1 MRGKKIRGKII
12 FLLCIIMA
20 AFIWIP
26 MHGVQA
32 EGNVIKVGYID
43 YAGFIEQGEDGNY
56 KGYGVE
62 YLNRVAEYTKW
73 NYQFEKDTW
82 ENCLKKL
89 RSGEL
94 DLLCTAQ
101 YTEERAAYM
110 DYSKY
115 SIGKESTIIYT
126 NQENNDIYYNDYVAM
141 NGKRVAL
148 LKESYQTDYFDYY
161 AKSHGFSYV
170 PQLYDSETEMMNAV
184 IEGRAD
190 IVVAGS
196 LDLHTDLK
204 VVGKFNV
211 QPFYFTTTKGKYP
224 LMKELNAALEDI
236 NASSPYYED
245 ELFQKYYGGSAAA
258 TTPLFTRKEAEYIK
272 NAKPIVVG
280 LNKDAA
286 PITYMDEKTGG
297 MTGMAEDVLQMIAE
311 KSGLQFQY
319 KPIVGGQIEA
329 LKADGCDL
337 LGCILRTQQM
347 AIDADVQISKEY
359 ITSIFA
365 VAGLSGNQYTKNTE
379 VRVAMNQSLA
389 YAENYIKS
397 NYPNAVIHYYETN
410 EECAEAVLRG
420 DEDIILQ
427 NVYILSNLLKK
438 PRYEKLETVPAL
450 FMEEPI
456 AIVGDK
462 DTDSTLISIIN
473 KTIEVLDEEEIN
485 RVVINHTVSAP
496 NTMEWDD
503 FVYKYRVALIF
514 GVVLILAIILLGVVL
529 MLLRQRNVEKLK
541 EKNAQLVEAI
551 KQAEH
556 ANEAKSLFLSRMSH
570 EIRTPMNAI
579 IGINSLIKKHL
590 KEPKRI
596 ESYAGKIALS
606 STLLLNL
613 INDVLDMSAIDQQKL
628 KIAMLPFDLEKIV
641 EAIVSMYTP
650 ICRNKDI
657 EFHVTYDEEIQSI
670 VVGDQ
675 LRVNQVILNLL
686 SNAVKFT
693 PPRGTVELK
702 ISKLSIKEGVQFI
715 RIEVS
720 DNGIGINHEQMERLF
735 EPFEQEDGSTARH
748 YGGSGLG
755 LSITKSLVEIM
766 NGAIHVE
773 SEKGKGSTFMV
784 ELPFKMAAEG
794 EIPEE
799 KPEEMEK
806 EPYDFTGHRILLAD
820 DNELNQEIAVEL
832 LENVGAIVDTVGNGR
847 DAVNRFVESK
857 PGTYEIIL
865 MDVQMPVM
873 DGYEATAQIRHS
885 DHPQRDS
892 IPILA
897 MTANAFTEDVSA
909 ALAAGMNAH
918 IAKPIDTDILY
929 KTIELYINDS
939 QDED

>member
-1 MRGKKIRGKII
+1 MWGQTRKRKKI
-12 FLLCIIMA
+12 FLLTVVMGWLLL
-20 AFIWIP
+20 FP
-26 MHGVQA
+26 MNQVHA
-32 EGNVIKVGYID
+32 EEKNIKVGYID
-43 YAGFIEQGEDGNY
+43 YTGFIEEGEDGNY

-73 NYQFEKDTW
+73 TYQYEKDTW
-82 ENCLKKL
+82 ENCLDKL
-89 RSGEL
+89 KNGEI

-101 YTEERAAYM
+101 YTDERATYM

-126 NQENNDIYYNDYVAM
+126 NLGNNDIYYNDYAAM

-148 LKESYQTDYFDYY
+148 LKASYQTEYFDSY
-161 AKSHGFSYV
+161 AKSHGFTYV

-184 IEGRAD
+184 VEGRAD
-190 IVVAGS
+190 LVVAGS

-211 QPFYFTTTKGKYP
+211 QPFYFTTTKGNYT
-224 LMKELNAALEDI
+224 LMKELNTALEDI

-245 ELFQKYYGGSAAA
+245 ELFRKYYGGSAAA
-258 TTPLFTRKEAEYIK
+258 TTPLFTRKEADYIK

-280 LNKDAA
+280 LNRDAA
-286 PITYMDEKTGG
+286 PITYTDEKTGG
-297 MTGMAEDVLQMIAE
+297 MAGMAEDILQLISE
-311 KSGLQFQY
+311 KSGLQFEY
-319 KPIVGGQIEA
+319 KPILGGQIET
-329 LKADGCDL
+329 LKSNDCDL
-337 LGCILRTQQM
+337 LGCVLRTQQM
-347 AIDADVQISKEY
+347 AIDANVSLSKEY
-359 ITSIFA
+359 ITSMFA
-365 VAGLSGNQYTKNTE
+365 VAGLTGKQYTKDTE
-379 VRVAMNQSLA
+379 IHIAMNQSLT
-389 YAENYIKS
+389 YAESYIKS
-397 NYPNAVIHYYETN
+397 NYPNAVIHYYESN

-427 NVYILSNLLKK
+427 NVYILSNLLRK
-438 PRYEKLETVPAL
+438 PRYEKFETVPAL

-456 AIVGDK
+456 AMGGDK
-462 DTDSTLISIIN
+462 DTDPTLISIIN
-473 KTIEVLDEEEIN
+473 KTIEVLDEDEIN
-485 RVVINHTVSAP
+485 RIVMNHTVAAQ
-496 NTMEWDD
+496 NTMQWYD
-503 FVYKYRVALIF
+503 FVYKYRVAFIFGAVLLLAVIVF
-514 GVVLILAIILLGVVL
+514 GVVLVL
-529 MLLRQRNVEKLK
+529 VRQKNVEKLT
-541 EKNAQLVEAI
+541 EKNAQLIEAI

-590 KEPKRI
+590 EEPKRI
-596 ESYAGKIALS
+596 ESYVGKIALS

-657 EFHVTYDEEIQSI
+657 EFQVIYDEEIQGI

-693 PPRGTVELK
+693 PPKGTVKLK
-702 ISKLSIKEGVQFI
+702 VSKLSMKEDIQFI
-715 RIEVS
+715 RIEVV
-720 DNGIGINHEQMERLF
+720 DNGIGINQEQMERLF
-735 EPFEQEDGSTARH
+735 QPFEQEDGSTARH

-784 ELPFKMAAEG
+784 ELPFKVAADG
-794 EIPEE
+794 EVPEAE
-799 KPEEMEK
+799 DRITEVNEEA
-806 EPYDFTGHRILLAD
+806 YNFSGHRILLAD

-832 LENVGAIVDTVGNGR
+832 LENVGAIVDTVANGR
-847 DAVNRFVESK
+847 DAVNRFVKSE
-857 PGTYEIIL
+857 PDTYEVIL
-865 MDVQMPVM
+865 MDVQMPIM

-885 DHPQRDS
+885 NHPQS
-892 IPILA
+892 TTIPILA

-929 KTIELYINDS
+929 KTIELYI
-939 QDED
+939 EDNN